1 MVRLRQNRLWK
12 DRPKAIAECV
22 TVQPLQVRR
31 DMRLAYCE
39 SRRLFGSW
47 RQLRFGIKRV
57 TAVCQTIKRSY
68 LGSYQNATRSYRLYT
83 LERADA
89 NSNSSVDLASWKARP
104 LTLPATRKK
113 IDNILNYS
121 RLRVIGQSL
130 AGGRYQLRIL
140 SCGVAAGLWVTLRGG
155 QTRQRDS
162 IVLEGV
168 RNRGSQS
175 GRFSDDL
182 ANGSETVQS
191 C

>member
-1 MVRLRQNRLWK
+1 MKMVRLRQNRLWK

-68 LGSYQNATRSYRLYT
+68 LGSYQNTTRSYRLYT

-104 LTLPATRKK
+104 LTLPARRKK

-121 RLRVIGQSL
+121 GWRSISIANSILRCCSRSL
-130 AGGRYQLRIL
+130 GDIERWAN
-140 SCGVAAGLWVTLRGG
+140 SPA
-155 QTRQRDS
+155 
-162 IVLEGV
+162 
-168 RNRGSQS
+168 
-175 GRFSDDL
+175 RFDC
-182 ANGSETVQS
+182 A
-191 C
+191 